1 MAEFFTLNRN
11 IQLRILMVFMSVLI
25 GSSVGP
31 NMTIYYVD
39 YFGAFWTGL
48 LLIVVQ
54 IAGFFAGLYGGHV
67 ADTWGRKKVMVIGV
81 STIALGYVLAAA
93 MNSPLFVSPQLTFIG
108 FLLVTVGYGF
118 ADPAEESMLI
128 DLSTPKN
135 RQFIYS
141 MIYWVLNVGV
151 MIGAAIGGWFFKTHR
166 FELMTGTAIVA
177 VINVIII
184 LVWITETL
192 PKEARNQH
200 GDSLMAVVK
209 GYREVMLDKRY
220 MLFSAGLVLSTAVFS
235 QPDFY
240 LAAHLGESFRTIQ
253 LFGLTIFGQRMLSL
267 ITIENT
273 FIIIILMGMMAKLT
287 QRFSLKNGVV
297 VGTLVQSTGF
307 ALAFL
312 FNTFWPLLIAGVILT
327 FGEMIVTPA
336 SQTLRA
342 DMMNPAKIGAYSGF
356 SAATRPVGTII
367 AASVVSAS
375 HFVGNVGAAVIIMA
389 AGFGAVVF
397 MLAAV
402 KRLPQTTPRWTSML
416 DYHLGL
422 L

>member
-1 MAEFFTLNRN
+1 MGEFFKLNRN

-67 ADTWGRKKVMVIGV
+67 ADTWGRKKVMTIGV
-81 STIALGYVLAAA
+81 ATIVLGYVLAAV
-93 MNSPLFVSPQLTFIG
+93 MNSPLLVSPQATFFG

-118 ADPAEESMLI
+118 ADPAEEAMLI
-128 DLSTPKN
+128 DMSSPKN

-177 VINVIII
+177 AINLIII
-184 LVWITETL
+184 IIWITETL
-192 PKEARNQH
+192 PQEARSQH
-200 GDSLMAVVK
+200 GDSLGAVVK
-209 GYREVMLDKRY
+209 SYRGVMVDKRF

-240 LAAHLGESFRTIQ
+240 LAAHLGQSFHTIT
-253 LFGLTIFGQRMLSL
+253 LAGLTIFGQRMLSL

-273 FIIIILMGMMAKLT
+273 FLIIVLMGVMTKLT

-297 VGTLVQSTGF
+297 IGTLVQSGGF
-307 ALAFL
+307 ALAFI

-356 SAATRPVGTII
+356 SAATRPVGTIL

-375 HFVGNVGAAVIIMA
+375 HFIGNIGAAVLIIMA
-389 AGFGAVVF
+389 GLGAVAF
-397 MLAAV
+397 MLAAI
-402 KRLPQTTPRWTSML
+402 KRLPATIS
-416 DYHLGL
+416 GK
-422 L
+422 